1 MQDFP
6 LARSE
11 RPLGREVQVLHR
23 MMQHAFKMRLQEFQ
37 NEQLLIGKYAV
48 AVEREAERRAG
59 AKFPCCA

>member
-1 MQDFP
+1 
-6 LARSE
+6 
-11 RPLGREVQVLHR
+11 
-23 MMQHAFKMRLQEFQ
+23 MQHAFKMRLQEFQ